1 MFLAAALMLVIA
13 KAADFPRVSEP
24 CTSDADCFDEYE
36 SCVGT
41 DGLIEGEC
49 EHKDV
54 FPADALEYIG
64 GYVVIFILCASNMG
78 GLGGGGA
85 VIPLAMI
92 FFGFGTKQSISLSNA
107 SVCVA
112 SICRYF
118 VNWPKTH
125 PYKNGTGV
133 LVDYN
138 IASLMLP
145 MIVVGATTGVIINK
159 VLPSVVVAVIL
170 TILLLAISYMTVRK
184 LLRI

>member
-1 MFLAAALMLVIA
+1 MFLAATLMLVIV

-24 CTSDADCFDEYE
+24 CTSDADCFDDYE
-36 SCVGT
+36 SCGT
-41 DGLIEGEC
+41 DGLTEGKC

-54 FPADALEYIG
+54 YPANALESIG

-92 FFGFGTKQSISLSNA
+92 FFGFNTKESISLSNA
-107 SVCVA
+107 SLCVA

-145 MIVVGATTGVIINK
+145 MIVVGATTGVMVNK
-159 VLPSVVVAVIL
+159 VLPSVVIAVIL
-170 TILLLAISYMTVRK
+170 TILLLAISYMTLRM